1 MSETPRDRILARL
14 RNAPRPEVPRPPSVP
29 PPTDAP
35 ARGERAARLK
45 SRMEAVRA
53 EVHLVPSEAWL
64 DRLKEIL
71 AVRKVATLLYAPQTA
86 IGEAL
91 RHAWDTDAAGSPELV
106 AYAGPVETFKER
118 LFAVDAAVTSAAGAV
133 ADTGALI
140 LRPTAEEPRLM
151 SLVPPIHIAVLRAED
166 IFASLD
172 DAMRA
177 GNWSADMPTNMLLI
191 SGPSKTADI
200 ELILAFG
207 VHGPKELIVLI
218 CGIKKGFK
226 GSRVQGS
233 SEETLVRRLHFFY
246 LST

>member
-14 RNAPRPEVPRPPSVP
+14 RNAPRPELPRPPSVP

-64 DRLKEIL
+64 ERLKEIL
-71 AVRKVATLLYAPQTA
+71 TVRKVATLLYAPQTA

-91 RHAWDTDAAGSPELV
+91 QHAWETDAAGSPELV

-118 LFAVDAAVTSAAGAV
+118 LFAVEAAVTAAAGAV

-151 SLVPPIHIAVLRAED
+151 SLVPPIHIAVLRAEE

-172 DAMRA
+172 DAMRT
-177 GNWSADMPTNMLLI
+177 GNWPADMPTNMLLI

-207 VHGPKELIVLI
+207 VHGPKELIVL
-218 CGIKKGFK
+218 
-226 GSRVQGS
+226 VL
-233 SEETLVRRLHFFY
+233 E
-246 LST
+246 

>member
-1 MSETPRDRILARL
+1 MSETPRDRILTRL
-14 RNAPRPEVPRPPSVP
+14 RNAPRPELPRPPSAAP
-29 PPTDAP
+29 PSDAP

-53 EVHLVPSEAWL
+53 EVHVVPSETWL
-64 DRLKEIL
+64 DHLKEIL

-91 RHAWDTDAAGSPELV
+91 RHAWETDAAGPPELV

-118 LFAVDAAVTSAAGAV
+118 LFAVDAAVTAAAGAV

-177 GNWSADMPTNMLLI
+177 GNWPADMPANMLLI

-200 ELILAFG
+200 EQVLAFG

-218 CGIKKGFK
+218 
-226 GSRVQGS
+226 V
-233 SEETLVRRLHFFY
+233 E
-246 LST
+246 

>member
-14 RNAPRPEVPRPPSVP
+14 RNAPRPELPRPPSVP

-91 RHAWDTDAAGSPELV
+91 RHAWETDAAGSPELV

-118 LFAVDAAVTSAAGAV
+118 LFAVEAAVTAAAGAV

-151 SLVPPIHIAVLRAED
+151 SLVPPIHIAVLRAEE
-166 IFASLD
+166 IFATLD
-172 DAMRA
+172 DAMAA
-177 GNWSADMPTNMLLI
+177 GNWPADMPTNMLLI

-207 VHGPKELIVLI
+207 VHGPKELIVL
-218 CGIKKGFK
+218 
-226 GSRVQGS
+226 V
-233 SEETLVRRLHFFY
+233 LV
-246 LST
+246 

>member
-29 PPTDAP
+29 PPPDAQ

-53 EVHLVPSEAWL
+53 EVHLVPSETWI

-91 RHAWDTDAAGSPELV
+91 QHAWDTEAASPELV

-151 SLVPPIHIAVLRAED
+151 SLVPPIHIAVLRAEE
-166 IFASLD
+166 IFATLD

-177 GNWSADMPTNMLLI
+177 GNWTADMPTNMLLI

-207 VHGPKELIVLI
+207 VHGPKELIVL
-218 CGIKKGFK
+218 
-226 GSRVQGS
+226 VL
-233 SEETLVRRLHFFY
+233 E
-246 LST
+246 

>member
-14 RNAPRPEVPRPPSVP
+14 RNAPRPELPRPPSVP

-118 LFAVDAAVTSAAGAV
+118 LFAVEAAVTAAAGAV

-166 IFASLD
+166 IFASLA

-177 GNWSADMPTNMLLI
+177 GNWPADMPANMLLI

-207 VHGPKELIVLI
+207 VHGPKELIVL
-218 CGIKKGFK
+218 
-226 GSRVQGS
+226 VL
-233 SEETLVRRLHFFY
+233 E
-246 LST
+246 

>member
-1 MSETPRDRILARL
+1 MSETARDRILARL

-35 ARGERAARLK
+35 ARSERAARLK

-91 RHAWDTDAAGSPELV
+91 RHAWDTDATGSPELV

-151 SLVPPIHIAVLRAED
+151 SLVPPIHIAVLRAEE
-166 IFASLD
+166 IFATLA

-177 GNWSADMPTNMLLI
+177 GNWPADMPANMLLI

-207 VHGPKELIVLI
+207 VHGPKELIVL
-218 CGIKKGFK
+218 
-226 GSRVQGS
+226 VL
-233 SEETLVRRLHFFY
+233 E
-246 LST
+246 

>member
-1 MSETPRDRILARL
+1 MSETQRERILARL
-14 RNAPRPEVPRPPSVP
+14 RNAPRQELPRPPSAAP
-29 PPTDAP
+29 PSAAP

-53 EVHLVPSEAWL
+53 EVHLIPSETWI

-71 AVRKVATLLYAPQTA
+71 AVRSVATLLYAPQTA

-91 RHAWDTDAAGSPELV
+91 RHAWGTDAAGPPELV

-118 LFAVDAAVTSAAGAV
+118 LFAVEAAVTTAAGAV
-133 ADTGALI
+133 ADTGAII
-140 LRPTAEEPRLM
+140 LRPTAAEPRLM

-172 DAMRA
+172 DAMAA
-177 GNWSADMPTNMLLI
+177 GNWPSDMPTNMLLI

-207 VHGPKELIVLI
+207 VHGPKELIVL
-218 CGIKKGFK
+218 
-226 GSRVQGS
+226 VL
-233 SEETLVRRLHFFY
+233 E
-246 LST
+246 

>member
-14 RNAPRPEVPRPPSVP
+14 RNAPRPELPRPPSVP

-118 LFAVDAAVTSAAGAV
+118 LFAVDASVTAAAGAV

-166 IFASLD
+166 IFASLA

-177 GNWSADMPTNMLLI
+177 GNWPADMPTNMLLI

-207 VHGPKELIVLI
+207 VHGPKELIVL
-218 CGIKKGFK
+218 
-226 GSRVQGS
+226 VL
-233 SEETLVRRLHFFY
+233 E
-246 LST
+246 

>member
-1 MSETPRDRILARL
+1 MSETARDRILARL
-14 RNAPRPEVPRPPSVP
+14 RNAHRPEFPRPPSVP
-29 PPTDAP
+29 PPSDAP

-53 EVHLVPSEAWL
+53 EVHLVPSATWL

-71 AVRKVATLLYAPQTA
+71 AVRKVATMLYAPQTA

-91 RHAWDTDAAGSPELV
+91 RHAWETDAAGTPELV
-106 AYAGPVETFKER
+106 AYTGPVETFKER
-118 LFAVDAAVTSAAGAV
+118 LFAVDAAVTAAAGAV

-140 LRPTAEEPRLM
+140 LRPTAAEPRLM

-166 IFASLD
+166 IFATLA
-172 DAMRA
+172 DAMHA
-177 GNWSADMPTNMLLI
+177 GNWPADMPTNMLLI

-207 VHGPKELIVLI
+207 VHGPKELIVL
-218 CGIKKGFK
+218 
-226 GSRVQGS
+226 VL
-233 SEETLVRRLHFFY
+233 E
-246 LST
+246 

>member
-71 AVRKVATLLYAPQTA
+71 AVRKVTTLLYAPQTA

-151 SLVPPIHIAVLRAED
+151 SLVPPIHIAVLRAEE
-166 IFASLD
+166 IFASLA

-177 GNWSADMPTNMLLI
+177 GNWPADMPTNMLLI

-207 VHGPKELIVLI
+207 VHGPKELIVL
-218 CGIKKGFK
+218 
-226 GSRVQGS
+226 VL
-233 SEETLVRRLHFFY
+233 E
-246 LST
+246 

>member
-1 MSETPRDRILARL
+1 MSETPRERILARL
-14 RNAPRPEVPRPPSVP
+14 RNAPRQELPRPPSAAP
-29 PPTDAP
+29 PSAAP

-53 EVHLVPSEAWL
+53 EVHRVPSETWI

-71 AVRKVATLLYAPQTA
+71 AVRSVATLLYAPQTA

-91 RHAWDTDAAGSPELV
+91 QHARETDAAGVPELV

-133 ADTGALI
+133 ADTGAII
-140 LRPTAEEPRLM
+140 LRPTAAEPRLM

-172 DAMRA
+172 DAMAA
-177 GNWSADMPTNMLLI
+177 GNWPSDMPTNMLLI

-207 VHGPKELIVLI
+207 VHGPKELIVL
-218 CGIKKGFK
+218 
-226 GSRVQGS
+226 VL
-233 SEETLVRRLHFFY
+233 E
-246 LST
+246 

>member
-1 MSETPRDRILARL
+1 MSETARDRILARL
-14 RNAPRPEVPRPPSVP
+14 RNAPRPELPRPPSAS

-53 EVHLVPSEAWL
+53 DVHLVPSDAWL

-71 AVRKVATLLYAPQTA
+71 SARKVATLLYAPETV

-91 RHAWDTDAAGSPELV
+91 RHAWETDAAGTPELV
-106 AYAGPVETFKER
+106 AYAGPVESFKER
-118 LFAVDAAVTSAAGAV
+118 LFAVDAAVTAAAGAV

-140 LRPTAEEPRLM
+140 LRPTAAEPRLM

-166 IFASLD
+166 IFATLA
-172 DAMRA
+172 DAMHA
-177 GNWSADMPTNMLLI
+177 GNWPADMPTNMLLI

-207 VHGPKELIVLI
+207 VHGPKELIVL
-218 CGIKKGFK
+218 
-226 GSRVQGS
+226 VL
-233 SEETLVRRLHFFY
+233 E
-246 LST
+246 

>member
-1 MSETPRDRILARL
+1 MNETPRDRILARL
-14 RNAPRPEVPRPPSVP
+14 RNASRPEVPRPPSVP

-35 ARGERAARLK
+35 ACGERAARLK

-53 EVHLVPSEAWL
+53 EVHLVPSETWL

-91 RHAWDTDAAGSPELV
+91 RHTWDTDAASPELV

-151 SLVPPIHIAVLRAED
+151 SLVPPIHIAVLRAEE
-166 IFASLD
+166 IFATLA

-207 VHGPKELIVLI
+207 VHGPKELIVL
-218 CGIKKGFK
+218 
-226 GSRVQGS
+226 VL
-233 SEETLVRRLHFFY
+233 E
-246 LST
+246 

>member
-53 EVHLVPSEAWL
+53 EVHLVPSETWL

-118 LFAVDAAVTSAAGAV
+118 LFAVDAAVTAAAGAV

-151 SLVPPIHIAVLRAED
+151 SLVPPIHIAVLRAEE

-207 VHGPKELIVLI
+207 VHGPKELIVL
-218 CGIKKGFK
+218 
-226 GSRVQGS
+226 VL
-233 SEETLVRRLHFFY
+233 E
-246 LST
+246 

>member
-53 EVHLVPSEAWL
+53 EVHLVPSETWL

-118 LFAVDAAVTSAAGAV
+118 LFAVEAAVTAAAGAV

-166 IFASLD
+166 IFASLA

-177 GNWSADMPTNMLLI
+177 GNWLADIPTNMLLI

-207 VHGPKELIVLI
+207 VHGPKELIVL
-218 CGIKKGFK
+218 
-226 GSRVQGS
+226 VL
-233 SEETLVRRLHFFY
+233 E
-246 LST
+246 

>member
-14 RNAPRPEVPRPPSVP
+14 RNAPRQELPRPPSASP
-29 PPTDAP
+29 PADPPT
-35 ARGERAARLK
+35 RGERAARLK

-53 EVHLVPSEAWL
+53 EVHVIPSETWL
-64 DRLKEIL
+64 DRLKEVL
-71 AVRKVATLLYAPQTA
+71 ALRKVAALLYAPQTA
-86 IGEAL
+86 VGEAL
-91 RHAWDTDAAGSPELV
+91 RHAWETDAAGAPELV

-118 LFAVDAAVTSAAGAV
+118 LFAVDAAVTAAAGAV
-133 ADTGALI
+133 ADTGAII

-172 DAMRA
+172 DAMRD
-177 GNWSADMPTNMLLI
+177 GNWPSDMPANMLLI

-207 VHGPKELIVLI
+207 VHGPKELIVL
-218 CGIKKGFK
+218 
-226 GSRVQGS
+226 VL
-233 SEETLVRRLHFFY
+233 E
-246 LST
+246 

>member
-71 AVRKVATLLYAPQTA
+71 TVRKVATLLYAPQTA

-91 RHAWDTDAAGSPELV
+91 QHAWETDAAGSPELV
-106 AYAGPVETFKER
+106 AYAGPVETFKEK
-118 LFAVDAAVTSAAGAV
+118 LFAVEAAVTSAAAAV

-151 SLVPPIHIAVLRAED
+151 SLVPPIHIAVLRAEE
-166 IFASLD
+166 IFASLA

-177 GNWSADMPTNMLLI
+177 GNWPADMPTNMLLI

-207 VHGPKELIVLI
+207 VHGPKELIVL
-218 CGIKKGFK
+218 
-226 GSRVQGS
+226 VL
-233 SEETLVRRLHFFY
+233 E
-246 LST
+246 

>member
-14 RNAPRPEVPRPPSVP
+14 RNAPRLEVPRPPSVP
-29 PPTDAP
+29 PPSDAP

-71 AVRKVATLLYAPQTA
+71 AARKVATLLYAPQTA

-106 AYAGPVETFKER
+106 AYVGPVETFKER

-151 SLVPPIHIAVLRAED
+151 SLVPPIHIAVLRAEE
-166 IFASLD
+166 IFASLA

-177 GNWSADMPTNMLLI
+177 GNWPADMPTNMLLI

-207 VHGPKELIVLI
+207 VHGPKELVVLI
-218 CGIKKGFK
+218 L
-226 GSRVQGS
+226 
-233 SEETLVRRLHFFY
+233 E
-246 LST
+246 

>member
-14 RNAPRPEVPRPPSVP
+14 RNAPRPEVPRPSSVP

-118 LFAVDAAVTSAAGAV
+118 LFTLDAAVTSAAGAV

-151 SLVPPIHIAVLRAED
+151 SLVPPIHIAVLRAEE
-166 IFASLD
+166 IFASLA

-177 GNWSADMPTNMLLI
+177 GNWPADMPTNMLLI

-218 CGIKKGFK
+218 
-226 GSRVQGS
+226 V
-233 SEETLVRRLHFFY
+233 E
-246 LST
+246 

>member
-14 RNAPRPEVPRPPSVP
+14 RNAPRPELPRPPSVP

-53 EVHLVPSEAWL
+53 EVHLVPSETWL

-91 RHAWDTDAAGSPELV
+91 QHAWDTDAAGSPELV

-151 SLVPPIHIAVLRAED
+151 SLVPPIHIAVLRAEE
-166 IFASLD
+166 IFATLA

-177 GNWSADMPTNMLLI
+177 GNWPADMPTNMLLI

-207 VHGPKELIVLI
+207 VHGPKELIVL
-218 CGIKKGFK
+218 
-226 GSRVQGS
+226 VL
-233 SEETLVRRLHFFY
+233 E
-246 LST
+246 

>member
-166 IFASLD
+166 IFASLA
-172 DAMRA
+172 DAMHA

-207 VHGPKELIVLI
+207 VHGPKELIVL
-218 CGIKKGFK
+218 
-226 GSRVQGS
+226 VL
-233 SEETLVRRLHFFY
+233 E
-246 LST
+246 

>member
-118 LFAVDAAVTSAAGAV
+118 LFAVEAAVTAAAGAV

-166 IFASLD
+166 IFASLA

-207 VHGPKELIVLI
+207 VHGPKELVVLI
-218 CGIKKGFK
+218 L
-226 GSRVQGS
+226 
-233 SEETLVRRLHFFY
+233 E
-246 LST
+246 

>member
-1 MSETPRDRILARL
+1 MSETARDRILARL
-14 RNAPRPEVPRPPSVP
+14 RNAPRQELPRPLPAAPPS
-29 PPTDAP
+29 DAP
-35 ARGERAARLK
+35 ARGDRVARLK

-53 EVHLVPSEAWL
+53 EVHVVASATWL

-71 AVRKVATLLYAPQTA
+71 AVRKVATLLYAPETA
-86 IGEAL
+86 IGKAL
-91 RHAWDTDAAGSPELV
+91 RHAWETEAAGPCELV
-106 AYAGPVETFKER
+106 AYAGAVETFKER
-118 LFAVDAAVTSAAGAV
+118 LFAVDAAVTTAAGAV

-140 LRPTAEEPRLM
+140 LRPTVEEPRLM

-177 GNWSADMPTNMLLI
+177 GNWPADMPTNMLLI

-207 VHGPKELIVLI
+207 VHGPKELIVL
-218 CGIKKGFK
+218 
-226 GSRVQGS
+226 VL
-233 SEETLVRRLHFFY
+233 E
-246 LST
+246 

>member
-14 RNAPRPEVPRPPSVP
+14 RNAPRPELPRPPSVP

-118 LFAVDAAVTSAAGAV
+118 LFAVEAAVTAAAGAV

-140 LRPTAEEPRLM
+140 LRPTAAEPRLM

-166 IFASLD
+166 IFASLA

-177 GNWSADMPTNMLLI
+177 GNWPADMPANMLLI

-207 VHGPKELIVLI
+207 VHGPKELIVL
-218 CGIKKGFK
+218 
-226 GSRVQGS
+226 VL
-233 SEETLVRRLHFFY
+233 E
-246 LST
+246 

>member
-14 RNAPRPEVPRPPSVP
+14 RNAPRPELPRPPSVP

-71 AVRKVATLLYAPQTA
+71 TVRKVATLLYAPQTA

-118 LFAVDAAVTSAAGAV
+118 LFAVDAAVTAAAGAV

-166 IFASLD
+166 IFASLA

-177 GNWSADMPTNMLLI
+177 GNWPADMPTNMLLI

-207 VHGPKELIVLI
+207 VHGPKELIVL
-218 CGIKKGFK
+218 
-226 GSRVQGS
+226 VL
-233 SEETLVRRLHFFY
+233 E
-246 LST
+246 

>member
-14 RNAPRPEVPRPPSVP
+14 RSAARPELPRPPSALP
-29 PPTDAP
+29 LSDAP
-35 ARGERAARLK
+35 ARGARAARLK

-53 EVHLVPSEAWL
+53 EVHVVPSETWL
-64 DRLKEIL
+64 DHLKKIL
-71 AVRKVATLLYAPQTA
+71 AVRKIATLLYAPQTA

-91 RHAWDTDAAGSPELV
+91 RHAWETDAAGLPELV
-106 AYAGPVETFKER
+106 AYAGAVETFKER
-118 LFAVDAAVTSAAGAV
+118 LFAMDAAVTAAAGAV

-140 LRPTAEEPRLM
+140 LRPTAAEPRLM
-151 SLVPPIHIAVLRAED
+151 SLVPPIHIAVLKAED

-177 GNWSADMPTNMLLI
+177 GNWPSDMPANMLLI

-207 VHGPKELIVLI
+207 VHGPKELIVL
-218 CGIKKGFK
+218 
-226 GSRVQGS
+226 VL
-233 SEETLVRRLHFFY
+233 E
-246 LST
+246 

>member
-91 RHAWDTDAAGSPELV
+91 RHAWDTNAAGSPELV

-151 SLVPPIHIAVLRAED
+151 SLVPPIHIAVLRAEE
-166 IFASLD
+166 IFASLA

-207 VHGPKELIVLI
+207 VHGPKELMVLI
-218 CGIKKGFK
+218 L
-226 GSRVQGS
+226 
-233 SEETLVRRLHFFY
+233 E
-246 LST
+246 

>member
-14 RNAPRPEVPRPPSVP
+14 RNAPRPELPRPPSVP

-45 SRMEAVRA
+45 SHMEAVRA
-53 EVHLVPSEAWL
+53 EVHVIPSDAWL
-64 DRLKEIL
+64 DRLKEIV

-91 RHAWDTDAAGSPELV
+91 RHAWETDAAGTPELV
-106 AYAGPVETFKER
+106 AYAGPVESFKER
-118 LFAVDAAVTSAAGAV
+118 LFAVDAAVTAAAGAV

-172 DAMRA
+172 DAMHA
-177 GNWSADMPTNMLLI
+177 GNWPADMPANMLLI

-207 VHGPKELIVLI
+207 VPGPKELIVLI
-218 CGIKKGFK
+218 
-226 GSRVQGS
+226 V
-233 SEETLVRRLHFFY
+233 E
-246 LST
+246 

>member
-14 RNAPRPEVPRPPSVP
+14 RNAPRPELPRPPSVP

-35 ARGERAARLK
+35 VRSERAACLK

-91 RHAWDTDAAGSPELV
+91 QHAWETDAAGSPELV

-118 LFAVDAAVTSAAGAV
+118 LFAVEAAVTAAAGAV

-140 LRPTAEEPRLM
+140 LRPTAGEPRLM
-151 SLVPPIHIAVLRAED
+151 SLVPPIHIAVLRAEE
-166 IFASLD
+166 IFASLA

-177 GNWSADMPTNMLLI
+177 GNWPADMPTNMLLI

-207 VHGPKELIVLI
+207 VHGPKELIVL
-218 CGIKKGFK
+218 
-226 GSRVQGS
+226 VL
-233 SEETLVRRLHFFY
+233 E
-246 LST
+246 

>member
-14 RNAPRPEVPRPPSVP
+14 RNAPRPELPRPPSVP

-91 RHAWDTDAAGSPELV
+91 QHAWDTDAAGSPELV

-118 LFAVDAAVTSAAGAV
+118 LFTVDAAVTSAAGAV

-151 SLVPPIHIAVLRAED
+151 SLVPPIHIAVLRAEE
-166 IFASLD
+166 IFASLA

-207 VHGPKELIVLI
+207 VHGPKELIVL
-218 CGIKKGFK
+218 
-226 GSRVQGS
+226 VL
-233 SEETLVRRLHFFY
+233 E
-246 LST
+246 

>member
-14 RNAPRPEVPRPPSVP
+14 RNAPRSELPRPPAAVP
-29 PPTDAP
+29 PAEAPT
-35 ARGERAARLK
+35 RGERAVRLK

-53 EVHLVPSEAWL
+53 EVHVVSSDAWI
-64 DRLKEIL
+64 DHLKDIL
-71 AVRKVATLLYAPQTA
+71 AVRKVATLLYAPETA

-91 RHAWDTDAAGSPELV
+91 WHAWETGAAGPCELV

-118 LFAVDAAVTSAAGAV
+118 LFAVDAAVTAAAGAV

-151 SLVPPIHIAVLRAED
+151 SLVPPIHIAVLKAEG

-172 DAMRA
+172 DAMCA
-177 GNWSADMPTNMLLI
+177 GHWSADMPANMLLI

-207 VHGPKELIVLI
+207 VHGPKELIVL
-218 CGIKKGFK
+218 
-226 GSRVQGS
+226 VL
-233 SEETLVRRLHFFY
+233 E
-246 LST
+246 